1 VFGPPGGVGCAIHRD
16 ELTILLAPIRPS
28 ATYYSSVTG
37 PAEKKRI
44 TEPAVIRALAHPA
57 RLAILEYLG
66 STGAEITA
74 TEAAEVVG
82 LSPSATSYHL
92 RALAKAGIIHDAPN
106 RGDGR
111 ERVYRGPSETHIEV
125 DTDAS
130 DDPELK
136 QLKNQLL
143 DLFLA
148 RSQERLAHWRH
159 HYHEEPQ
166 RWQSASM
173 INESMIVVTPEE
185 LTELTEQIAQLVS
198 RYRRSQRQENAP
210 EGARLVS
217 MLVRALPQ

>member
-1 VFGPPGGVGCAIHRD
+1 MV
-16 ELTILLAPIRPS
+16 LARIPS
-28 ATYYSSVTG
+28 LATYYSSVAG
-37 PAEKKRI
+37 DSSQKI
-44 TEPAVIRALAHPA
+44 TDPSVIRALAHPA

-92 RALAKAGIIHDAPN
+92 RALAKAGIIHDAPS

-111 ERVYRGPSETHIEV
+111 ERVYRGPSETRIEV
-125 DTDAS
+125 DTEPG

-136 QLKNQLL
+136 ALKDQLL
-143 DLFLA
+143 DLLLA
-148 RSQERLAHWRH
+148 RSQERLSHWRD
-159 HYHEEPQ
+159 HYAEQPE
-166 RWQSASM
+166 RWREASV
-173 INESMIVVTPEE
+173 INETMITVTPEE
-185 LTELTEQIAQLVS
+185 LTELTEQIAQLVG
-198 RYRRSQRQENAP
+198 RYRRSRRKGAEP